1 MTLNRGFVQ
10 IYTGKGKGKT
20 TAALGLA
27 LRGAGAG
34 LKVYIGQFLK
44 SGKYSENI
52 SVHSLEK
59 NIVMEAYGNDRFICG
74 IPCTEEIRLAEEG
87 LKKAR
92 EAIFSGKYDIVI
104 LDEINV
110 ALSLGLLEET
120 EVTEMIKARPK
131 TSELVLTGRNAPA
144 SVMELADLIT
154 EMKEIKHYYSCGV
167 EAREGIEK

>member
-44 SGKYSENI
+44 SGRYSENI
-52 SVHSLEK
+52 SIHSLAK

-74 IPCTEEIRLAEEG
+74 EPCTEEIRLAEEG
-87 LKKAR
+87 LKKAG
-92 EAIFSGKYDIVI
+92 AALLSGEYDIVI

-110 ALSLGLLEET
+110 ALALGLIREED
-120 EVTEMIKARPK
+120 VAEMIRMRPK
-131 TSELVLTGRNAPA
+131 TAELVLTGRNAPA
-144 SVMELADLIT
+144 SIMDLADLIT
-154 EMKEIKHYYSCGV
+154 EMKEIKHYFSCGV

>member
-34 LKVYIGQFLK
+34 LRVYIGQFLK

-74 IPCTEEIRLAEEG
+74 EPCTEEIRLAELG
-87 LKKAR
+87 LKKAKN
-92 EAIFSGKYDIVI
+92 ALLSGMYDIVI

-110 ALSLGLLEET
+110 AISLGLIKEE
-120 EVTEMIKARPK
+120 EVADMIKMRPK
-131 TSELVLTGRNAPA
+131 TAELVLTGRNAPA
-144 SVMELADLIT
+144 SIMELADLIT
-154 EMKEIKHYYSCGV
+154 EMREIKHYFSCGV